1 LLFLLLSNRSRR
13 KMKAQSKVVSMFVL
27 LALVL
32 AACTT
37 APAPT
42 TAVPM
47 AAQATAAS
55 TEASTAAQ
63 PAAGASV
70 AVTIQNFAFDPGN
83 LTVKTGTTVT
93 WTNLDS
99 ANHTVTSD
107 TGLFDSGELG
117 KGSTFSYTFDKA
129 GVYTYYCIPH
139 HSKMQ
144 ATVTVT
150 D

>member
-1 LLFLLLSNRSRR
+1 MKVQRSI
-13 KMKAQSKVVSMFVL
+13 VSVFVL
-27 LALVL
+27 FALAL

-42 TAVPM
+42 TAAPM
-47 AAQATAAS
+47 DVQATAAS
-55 TEASTAAQ
+55 TEASAGGQ
-63 PAAGASV
+63 PAAAAV
-70 AVTIQNFAFDPGN
+70 AINIQNFSFDPNN

-93 WTNLDS
+93 WTNMDS
-99 ANHTVTSD
+99 VNHTVTSD

-144 ATVTVT
+144 GTITVT

>member
-1 LLFLLLSNRSRR
+1 MKTQRSI
-13 KMKAQSKVVSMFVL
+13 VSVFVL

-42 TAVPM
+42 TAAP
-47 AAQATAAS
+47 AAPQATAAPA
-55 TEASTAAQ
+55 TDMPASNANA
-63 PAAGASV
+63 V
-70 AVTIQNFAFDPGN
+70 AVTIQNFAFDPSN

-93 WTNLDS
+93 WTNMDS
-99 ANHTVTSD
+99 VNHTVTSD

>member
-1 LLFLLLSNRSRR
+1 
-13 KMKAQSKVVSMFVL
+13 MKAKKSIVTMFVL

-42 TAVPM
+42 TSVPVAVQP
-47 AAQATAAS
+47 TAAN
-55 TEASTAAQ
+55 TEAATAAQ
-63 PAAGASV
+63 PATGGAAV
-70 AVTIQNFAFDPGN
+70 AVTIQNYAFDPSN
-83 LTVKTGTTVT
+83 LTIKTGTTVT
-93 WTNLDS
+93 WTNMDS
-99 ANHTVTSD
+99 VNHTVTSD

-117 KGSTFSYTFDKA
+117 KGSTFSYTFTKA

-139 HSKMQ
+139 HAKMQ